1 MENKKTISA
10 KDILQKLGTV
20 MALAILCLIFS
31 FALPGKFPTI
41 NNIMNILRQAS
52 INCLIAAGMLC
63 ALITAGIDLSVGS
76 NCVLCTCTIGFMVQK
91 ANNML
96 QEAQAIIEA
105 GGDLAV
111 AEKLMTGANILLNPI
126 LLVLAGLAVS
136 TFCGFINGTLLTRL
150 ELPHPF
156 VSTMGMK
163 NVLLGIAL
171 LITGGQSIGFT
182 AKGVDGLMALGN
194 GSFFK
199 IASNGLK
206 EKLLFI
212 VPEAFIPESIVES
225 VRNATVPGTSGPLI
239 INLGNIKADFSGFP
253 LSFLL
258 VILVFIIFD
267 IFLRR
272 TALGRQIYCCGG
284 NPEAARLSG
293 IPSKNVLTF
302 VYALS
307 GFMSGMAGVI
317 CVGRLASANATGG
330 ATYDND
336 AIAACIVGGASF
348 TGGKG
353 TIWGTLIG
361 ALLMAVINNGLN
373 LMGAQ
378 KDIQYIVIGGVIILA
393 VTLDVFRNKMEA
405 KARKMAAK

>member
-1 MENKKTISA
+1 MENKKKLSV
-10 KDILQKLGTV
+10 KDIMQKLGTV
-20 MALAILCLIFS
+20 MALAILVIIFCITM
-31 FALPGKFPTI
+31 PDKFPRIT
-41 NNIMNILRQAS
+41 NIMNIFKQAS
-52 INCLIAAGMLC
+52 INCLIASGMLC

-76 NCVLCTCTIGFMVQK
+76 NCVLCTCTIGVMV
-91 ANNML
+91 
-96 QEAQAIIEA
+96 
-105 GGDLAV
+105 
-111 AEKLMTGANILLNPI
+111 EKFGITSPVLLILVG
-126 LLVLAGLAVS
+126 LLVS
-136 TFCGFINGTLLTRL
+136 TLCGFVNGTLLTRL
-150 ELPHPF
+150 DLPHPF

-171 LITGGQSIGFT
+171 VITGSKSIGFT
-182 AKGVDGLMALGN
+182 GKGVDSLMWLGG
-194 GSFFK
+194 GS
-199 IASNGLK
+199 
-206 EKLLFI
+206 LFTVRDAVTNKVTFPGI
-212 VPEAFIPESIVES
+212 PVSFI
-225 VRNATVPGTSGPLI
+225 
-239 INLGNIKADFSGFP
+239 
-253 LSFLL
+253 L
-258 VILVFIIFD
+258 VIIVFIIFD
-267 IFLRR
+267 IFLRK

-307 GFMSGMAGVI
+307 GFMAGMAGVI
-317 CVGRLASANATGG
+317 SVGRLASANANAG

-361 ALLMAVINNGLN
+361 ALLMAVIRNGLN
-373 LMGAQ
+373 LMGASN
-378 KDIQYIVIGGVIILA
+378 DIQYIVIGAVIILA

>member
-1 MENKKTISA
+1 MENKKKLSV
-10 KDILQKLGTV
+10 KDIMQKLGTV
-20 MALAILCLIFS
+20 MALAILVIIFCVTM
-31 FALPGKFPTI
+31 PDKFPRIT
-41 NNIMNILRQAS
+41 NIMNIFKQAS
-52 INCLIAAGMLC
+52 INCLIASGMLC

-76 NCVLCTCTIGFMVQK
+76 NCVLCTCTIGVMV
-91 ANNML
+91 
-96 QEAQAIIEA
+96 
-105 GGDLAV
+105 
-111 AEKLMTGANILLNPI
+111 EKFGITSPVVLILI
-126 LLVLAGLAVS
+126 GLFVS

-150 ELPHPF
+150 DLPHPF

-171 LITGGQSIGFT
+171 VITGSKSIGFT
-182 AKGVDGLMALGN
+182 GKGVDSLMWLGG
-194 GSFFK
+194 GSIFTIRDAVTNKVTFPG
-199 IASNGLK
+199 IPVS
-206 EKLLFI
+206 FI
-212 VPEAFIPESIVES
+212 
-225 VRNATVPGTSGPLI
+225 
-239 INLGNIKADFSGFP
+239 
-253 LSFLL
+253 L
-258 VILVFIIFD
+258 VIIVFVIFD
-267 IFLRR
+267 IFLRK

-307 GFMSGMAGVI
+307 GFMAGMAGVI
-317 CVGRLASANATGG
+317 SVGRLASANANAG

-361 ALLMAVINNGLN
+361 ALLMAVIRNGLN
-373 LMGAQ
+373 LMGASN
-378 KDIQYIVIGGVIILA
+378 DIQYIVIGAVIILA